1 MSEVVAENPQVVKV
15 SPITTALEILNTYVA
30 EYPEPGE
37 VLDIT
42 TLSMSNAVFIKDN
55 GFSVHGLLDTPS
67 TDGMAF
73 AYLEKEHLFKVV
85 LGEWDYVGSLEF
97 KSFEEIQW
105 FFKPESKDLD
115 CYTRIMTPFTT
126 EKYLLDLGFN
136 PNAEQIKQDL
146 DLLVQVANELI
157 QCVDIPYT
165 RRRSLRQLRILAD
178 IFNKISTAIKANL
191 PELGKDAYAEY
202 QKVMDVF
209 NAHRPEKKE
218 KVKEAKEV
226 KVRNDED
233 GASPIKAAKV
243 EVVKAY
249 YRPRAYNLVMIKGPS
264 AIVHNFNSI
273 TIVEGSPTF
282 NELTN
287 KAKVLFEGVKQH
299 LDKDFDVELALLKV
313 NQRDIETIRD
323 FTKAVVKELRKVD
336 SITWA

>member
-1 MSEVVAENPQVVKV
+1 MSEVIAENPQVVKV
-15 SPITTALEILNTYVA
+15 SPVTTALETLKAYAGGCPVSD
-30 EYPEPGE
+30 EL
-37 VLDIT
+37 LDIST
-42 TLSMSNAVFIKDN
+42 MSMLNSVFIKDN
-55 GFSVHGLLDTPS
+55 GFSVHGLLDVPVTE
-67 TDGMAF
+67 GMAYAF
-73 AYLEKEHLFKVV
+73 MEKRHLFKVE
-85 LGEWDYVGSLEF
+85 GNEWTYVGTFEYNL
-97 KSFEEIQW
+97 FEEIHW

-115 CYTRIMTPFTT
+115 CYTRVMIPFTT

-146 DLLVQVANELI
+146 EILAAVADELI

-178 IFNKISTAIKANL
+178 IFNKISTAIKVNL
-191 PELGKDAYAEY
+191 PELGKVGYAEY
-202 QKVMDVF
+202 QKAMDAF

-218 KVKEAKEV
+218 KVKEV
-226 KVRNDED
+226 KVRNNED
-233 GASPIKAAKV
+233 GPTPLKAAKV

-249 YRPRAYNLVMIKGPS
+249 YRPRAYNLVMIKGPDS
-264 AIVHNFNSI
+264 IVHNFNSI
-273 TIVEGSPTF
+273 TIAEGAPTF

-299 LDKDFDVELALLKV
+299 LDKNFDVELALLKV

-336 SITWA
+336 SINWA

>member
-1 MSEVVAENPQVVKV
+1 MSEVIAENPQVVKV
-15 SPITTALEILNTYVA
+15 SPVTTALETLRGFVNGQIELEET
-30 EYPEPGE
+30 
-37 VLDIT
+37 LDIV
-42 TLSMSNAVFIKDN
+42 TLSTTNSVFIKDN
-55 GFSVHGLLDTPS
+55 GFSIHGLLDVPATE
-67 TDGMAF
+67 GMAY
-73 AYLEKEHLFKVV
+73 AYLEKEHLFKVELDNWV
-85 LGEWDYVGSLEF
+85 YVGSF
-97 KSFEEIQW
+97 DIKNFDEIQW

-115 CYTRIMTPFTT
+115 CYTRVMIPFTT

-136 PNAEQIKQDL
+136 PNADQIEQDL
-146 DLLVQVANELI
+146 KILTSVADELI

-178 IFNKISTAIKANL
+178 IFNKISTAIKVNL
-191 PELGKDAYAEY
+191 PELGKVSYAEY
-202 QKVMDVF
+202 QKAMDVF

-218 KVKEAKEV
+218 KVKVKNEAGE
-226 KVRNDED
+226 NT
-233 GASPIKAAKV
+233 PTKAAKV

-249 YRPRAYNLVMIKGPS
+249 YRPRAYNLVMIKGPD

-313 NQRDIETIRD
+313 NQRDIETVRD
-323 FTKAVVKELRKVD
+323 FTKAVVKELRKVE